1 MVKRIAVVGA
11 ESTGTTTLAV
21 ALAAHYDAPCV
32 PEYGREY
39 AHKRIAGGATGDWRT
54 PEDFQV
60 TAAGQ
65 IEQEDELAQGAG
77 ELLICD
83 TEALMVCVYEE
94 RYTGATS
101 RQNEEL
107 AASRSY
113 ELYLLTLPDFAFV
126 PDEIRDDGRRDWMT
140 DRLRE
145 RLAARPEPF
154 VELSGR
160 HEERL
165 ARAIAA
171 VDGLR
176 R

>member
-11 ESTGTTTLAV
+11 ESTGTTTLAE

-39 AHKRIAGGATGDWRT
+39 AQKRIAGGATGDWRT

-60 TAAGQ
+60 IAAGQ
-65 IEQEDELAQGAG
+65 IELEDELARRAHD
-77 ELLICD
+77 LLICD

-101 RQNEEL
+101 RENEEL

-113 ELYLLTLPDFAFV
+113 DLYLMTLPDFAFV
-126 PDEIRDDGRRDWMT
+126 PDGIRDDGRREWMT

-145 RLAARPEPF
+145 RLAARSESF
-154 VELSGR
+154 VELAGS